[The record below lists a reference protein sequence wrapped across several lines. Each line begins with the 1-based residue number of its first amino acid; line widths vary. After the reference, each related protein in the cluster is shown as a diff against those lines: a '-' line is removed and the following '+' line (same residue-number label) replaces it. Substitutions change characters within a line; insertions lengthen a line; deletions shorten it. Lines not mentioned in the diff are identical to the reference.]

1 MRRLGSSVRSQRPE
15 QLTRQAASGARLQ
28 KQGSG
33 QGPQPRPGS
42 PASAP
47 SHRPRPR
54 ASARRAGAPGGIV
67 SAARAWPRLPEAP
80 CAGSRSSGGARRP
93 HCAARDRMPRRP
105 WPVCA
110 ATAAQRSGAG
120 RTSGPWPPARASAL
134 HCRPRAGSS
143 SYPTPGA
150 ARGGASSGSAPALP
164 SRPWAGLDGGLY
176 RLRPLRCRCCSRR
189 GLKEGHPPRL
199 RPILK
204 GRWWA
209 GLYGKGG
216 GLQRLRLQ
224 LCRACCRP
232 D

>member
-54 ASARRAGAPGGIV
+54 ASASRAGAPGGIV

-80 CAGSRSSGGARRP
+80 CAGSRSSGGARGP
-93 HCAARDRMPRRP
+93 HGAAQDRMPRRP

-120 RTSGPWPPARASAL
+120 RTSGPWPPALQTQGRLLLLPHPRRGARRCVLRLGPCASKSAVG
-134 HCRPRAGSS
+134 RAGW
-143 SYPTPGA
+143 
-150 ARGGASSGSAPALP
+150 R
-164 SRPWAGLDGGLY
+164 RP
-176 RLRPLRCRCCSRR
+176 
-189 GLKEGHPPRL
+189 
-199 RPILK
+199 
-204 GRWWA
+204 
-209 GLYGKGG
+209 
-216 GLQRLRLQ
+216 
-224 LCRACCRP
+224 
-232 D
+232 